1 VGVHD
6 GARTTPRHVEDMG
19 AVSGVTKGDDIV
31 SVAERVRVS
40 GGSILG
46 EALVGAVVGLVGLIV
61 GFPVPP

>member
-1 VGVHD
+1 
-6 GARTTPRHVEDMG
+6 MG
-19 AVSGVTKGDDIV
+19 AVPGVTKGDDIV